1 MRATCAASGPALV
14 RVVLMWMAVAL
25 RLITLWAFLV
35 VDVESFLRFSSAIHW
50 GMRLRDPAYLEFT
63 SLRAEAHRIR
73 GQWASGEISDAVA
86 REESI
91 RLTAALWRWRES
103 TEGLDLFMATYEYAE
118 APGCPPFGSAEELV
132 ELLEGQEWDERFEE
146 YFCEYLILFE

>member
-1 MRATCAASGPALV
+1 
-14 RVVLMWMAVAL
+14 MWMAVAL

-35 VDVESFLRFSSAIHW
+35 VDIESFVGFYSAVHW

-63 SLRAEAHRIR
+63 SLRAEAHRTR
-73 GQWASGEISDAVA
+73 GQWASGEISDAFA

-91 RLTAALWRWRES
+91 RLTAALRGWRES
-103 TEGLDLFMATYEYAE
+103 TEGPDLFMVAYEYAE
-118 APGCPPFGSAEELV
+118 APGCPPFTSAEGLV